1 MDGSDKTLGSLVEMI
16 FTKIPKPECTYT
28 VAVAEQISSEIS
40 LFQLLMNILV
50 AGAKKLYGDNIT
62 PNDISEDQFEEL
74 KTYIRSIGYEIKH
87 NYKFLIDDPDIDD
100 KYKPRIMNIW
110 FEPIIPKY
118 NCRGRKI
125 L

>member
-1 MDGSDKTLGSLVEMI
+1 MDGSDKTLSGLVDMI
-16 FTKIPKPECTYT
+16 FTNSPKPECTYT
-28 VAVAEQISSEIS
+28 VAVAEQISTEVS

-62 PNDISEDQFEEL
+62 PNDISEEQFEEL

-87 NYKFLIDDPDIDD
+87 EYKFLIDDPDIDD

-110 FEPIIPKY
+110 FEQIIPKY

-125 L
+125 F